1 MSRKFYTIQI
11 IPENTTGSK
20 KYRISSKQ
28 FYLFHIG
35 LVLVAIILI
44 LFIVHIARIN
54 KTLISYEKMRVYNAQ
69 LVKQNANYEELFS
82 RLDSLWIMENRIQNI
97 FETFLENDSN
107 KINSIIERNRFAH
120 VPSSKNSIDF
130 EGIHNW
136 LTTDEKIRLE
146 RIPNVIPAVGIISKK
161 FSYENKHLGIDISA
175 RKGNPVFAS
184 GSGKVT
190 FAGNSGDL
198 GNTVVID
205 HQNGYKTVYAN
216 LDDNITIKEDD
227 EVAEGDVI
235 GLIGD
240 TALGDATGLPHLHF
254 EIRNSSGPTDFNWR
268 FEGMLTYADDA

>member
-1 MSRKFYTIQI
+1 VSRKYYTIQI
-11 IPENTTGSK
+11 IPERPEGVK
-20 KYRISSKQ
+20 KFRITSKQ
-28 FYLFHIG
+28 FILFHIG
-35 LVLVAIILI
+35 LVIVVIILG
-44 LFIVHIARIN
+44 LFIFHIAKIN
-54 KTLISYEKMRVYNAQ
+54 KTLANYENMRVHNAQ

-120 VPSSKNSIDF
+120 VPSSKNKIDF

-136 LTTDEKIRLE
+136 LTMDEKIRLE

-161 FSYENKHLGIDISA
+161 YSVENKHLGIDISA

-184 GSGKVT
+184 GSGKVV

-205 HQNGYKTVYAN
+205 HQNGYKSSYSHLRNIRTRKGAN
-216 LDDNITIKEDD
+216 VTK
-227 EVAEGDVI
+227 GDVI
-235 GLIGD
+235 GYIGE
-240 TALGDATGLPHLHF
+240 TGNTSGPHLHYS
-254 EIRNSSGPTDFNWR
+254 ILRNNIPQDPETIF
-268 FEGMLTYADDA
+268 TY

>member
-1 MSRKFYTIQI
+1 MSRKYYTIQV
-11 IPENTTGSK
+11 IPENPEGAK

-28 FYLFHIG
+28 FMLFHIG
-35 LVLVAIILI
+35 LVLLAIILI
-44 LFIVHIARIN
+44 FFIVHIVKIN
-54 KTLISYEKMRVYNAQ
+54 KTLVSYEKMRVHNAQ

-120 VPSSKNSIDF
+120 VPSSKNDIDF

-136 LTTDEKIRLE
+136 LTTDDKSRME

-175 RKGNPVFAS
+175 HQGNPVFAS
-184 GSGKVT
+184 GTGKVT
-190 FAGNSGDL
+190 FAGKSGDL

-205 HQNGYKTVYAN
+205 HQNGYKSSYSHLKSIRTKKGLTV
-216 LDDNITIKEDD
+216 TK
-227 EVAEGDVI
+227 GDVI
-235 GLIGD
+235 GYVGD
-240 TALGDATGLPHLHF
+240 TGNT
-254 EIRNSSGPTDFNWR
+254 SGPHVHYSVTKDNVPQDPEDIF
-268 FEGMLTYADDA
+268 TY

>member
-1 MSRKFYTIQI
+1 MSRKYYTIQI
-11 IPENTTGSK
+11 IPENPEGARK
-20 KYRISSKQ
+20 FRISSKQ
-28 FYLFHIG
+28 FKLFNIG
-35 LVLVAIILI
+35 LAVVAIILG
-44 LFIVHIARIN
+44 LFIIHIAKIN
-54 KTLISYEKMRVYNAQ
+54 KTLATDEKMRVHNAQ

-120 VPSSKNSIDF
+120 VPSSKNRIDF

-136 LTTDEKIRLE
+136 LTTDEKIRME

-161 FSYENKHLGIDISA
+161 FSLENKHLGIDISA

-184 GSGKVT
+184 GSGKVI

-205 HQNGYKTVYAN
+205 HQNGYKSSYSHLKTIRTRKGAN
-216 LDDNITIKEDD
+216 VTK
-227 EVAEGDVI
+227 GDVI
-235 GLIGD
+235 GYIGD
-240 TALGDATGLPHLHF
+240 TGNTSGPHLHYSISKDNIPQDPETVF
-254 EIRNSSGPTDFNWR
+254 
-268 FEGMLTYADDA
+268 TY

>member
-11 IPENTTGSK
+11 IPENTTGAR

-44 LFIVHIARIN
+44 LFIVHIAKIN
-54 KTLISYEKMRVYNAQ
+54 KTLISYEKMRVHNAQ
-69 LVKQNANYEELFS
+69 LIKQNANYEELFS

-120 VPSSKNSIDF
+120 VPSAKNQIDF

-146 RIPNVIPAVGIISKK
+146 RIPNVSPAVGIISKK

-190 FAGNSGDL
+190 YAGNSGDL

-205 HQNGYKTVYAN
+205 HQNGYKSSYSHLKSIRTRKGAN
-216 LDDNITIKEDD
+216 VTK
-227 EVAEGDVI
+227 GDVI
-235 GLIGD
+235 GYVGD
-240 TALGDATGLPHLHF
+240 TGNTSGPHLHYSITKNNLPQDPETIF
-254 EIRNSSGPTDFNWR
+254 
-268 FEGMLTYADDA
+268 TY